1 MAEQDTPKYVS
12 LLDDV
17 LIIKDVETLKVV
29 DDPLRLRMLDVLRQ
43 GPATVKQLARELDTP
58 LRKLYYHVNLLATHG
73 LIKVVGTRLVAGI
86 LEKQYQATAYRLTV
100 DRALLSRP
108 IEPEPS
114 DEGLDVLLSVVLD
127 QAKSEIR
134 KSVQAG
140 LIDPAQTSLS
150 NNGLALGRAWLRL
163 TPVQANSFYTGLIE
177 LTQAYLAQ
185 ESDPED
191 GDTHMYEV
199 LLGVYPTLP
208 SPLAADDSTT
218 G

>member
-1 MAEQDTPKYVS
+1 
-12 LLDDV
+12 
-17 LIIKDVETLKVV
+17 VETLKVV
-29 DDPLRLRMLDVLRQ
+29 ADPLRLRMLDVLRQ

-58 LRKLYYHVNLLATHG
+58 LRKLYYHVNLLETNG
-73 LIKVVGTRLVAGI
+73 LIKVVGTRLVSGI

-150 NNGLALGRAWLRL
+150 TNGLALGRVWLRL
-163 TPVQANSFYTGLIE
+163 TPVQANSFYTRLIE
-177 LTQAYLAQ
+177 LAQAYLAQ

-208 SPLAADDSTT
+208 GPLAADDSTK